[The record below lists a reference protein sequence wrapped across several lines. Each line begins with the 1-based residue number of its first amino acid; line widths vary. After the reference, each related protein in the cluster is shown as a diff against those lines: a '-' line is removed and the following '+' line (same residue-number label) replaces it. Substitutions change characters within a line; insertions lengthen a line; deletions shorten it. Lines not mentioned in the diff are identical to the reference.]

1 MMAVKKYKP
10 ITPGQ
15 RGMTGYTFEEITKSK
30 PERSLTVIRKT
41 YGGRNVYGRVTV
53 RHRGGGN
60 RRFIRIVDF
69 KRDKRDIP
77 AHVAAIE
84 YDPNRTAR
92 LALLFYADGVKS
104 YILAPLGLKVGDT
117 VFSGSK
123 VEIRPGNALPLA
135 SIPVGTMVHNLEL
148 KEGKGGQ
155 LVRTAGGSAQVLAKE
170 GEFAQIRLPS
180 GEVRLV
186 AQSCY
191 ATIGQVGNLDHS
203 NIKLGKAGR
212 KRHMGIRPT
221 VRGTAMS
228 PRDHP
233 HGGGEGRQPTGMP
246 GPKSPWGRPTRGY
259 KTRRNKTTD
268 KYIVR
273 RRSKSKR

>member
-1 MMAVKKYKP
+1 MAVKKYKP

-15 RGMTGYTFEEITKSK
+15 RGMTGYSFEEVTKSK
-30 PERSLTVIRKT
+30 PERNLTILRKSH
-41 YGGRNVYGRVTV
+41 GGRNVHGRVTV
-53 RHRGGGN
+53 RHRGGGV
-60 RRFIRIVDF
+60 RRFIRVVDF
-69 KRDKRDIP
+69 KRNKWDIP
-77 AHVAAIE
+77 ARVAAIE

-92 LALLFYADGVKS
+92 LALLFYADGVKN

-117 VFSGSK
+117 VISGSQ
-123 VEIRPGNALPLA
+123 VEIRPGNSLPL
-135 SIPVGTMVHNLEL
+135 SNIPVGTMVHNLEL

-155 LVRTAGGSAQVLAKE
+155 LVRSAGTSAQLLAKE
-170 GEFAQIRLPS
+170 GEYAQIRMPS

-186 AQSCY
+186 RQTCY
-191 ATIGQVGNLDHS
+191 ATIGQVGNLEHS

-259 KTRRNKTTD
+259 RTRRNKATT

>member
-1 MMAVKKYKP
+1 MAVKKYKP

-15 RGMTGYTFEEITKSK
+15 RGMTGYSFEEITKSK
-30 PERSLTVIRKT
+30 PERSLTVLRKNFA
-41 YGGRNVYGRVTV
+41 GRNVHGRVTV
-53 RHRGGGN
+53 RHRGGGV

-69 KRDKRDIP
+69 KRNRFDIP
-77 AHVAAIE
+77 ARVAAIE

-92 LALLFYADGVKS
+92 LALLFYVDGVKT
-104 YILAPLGLKVGDT
+104 YILAPVGLKVGDT
-117 VFSGSK
+117 VISGK
-123 VEIRPGNALPLA
+123 QAEIRPGNSLPL
-135 SIPVGTMVHNLEL
+135 SGIPVGTMVHNIEL

-155 LVRTAGGSAQVLAKE
+155 LVRSAGTSAQLLAKE
-170 GEFAQIRLPS
+170 GEYAQIRMPS

-186 AQSCY
+186 RQTCY
-191 ATIGQVGNLDHS
+191 ATIGQVGNLEHS

-259 KTRRNKTTD
+259 RTRRNKSTT

>member
-1 MMAVKKYKP
+1 MAVKKYKP

-15 RGMTGYTFEEITKSK
+15 RGMTGYSFEEITKSK
-30 PERSLTVIRKT
+30 PERSLTVLRKSF
-41 YGGRNVYGRVTV
+41 GGRNVYGRVTV
-53 RHRGGGN
+53 RHRGGGV

-69 KRDKRDIP
+69 KRYKRDIP
-77 AHVAAIE
+77 ARVAAIE

-92 LALLFYADGVKS
+92 LALLFYADGVKT

-117 VFSGSK
+117 VISGEQA
-123 VEIRPGNALPLA
+123 EIRPGNCLPLS

-155 LVRTAGGSAQVLAKE
+155 LVRSAGTSAQLLAKE
-170 GEFAQIRLPS
+170 GEYAQIRMPS
-180 GEVRLV
+180 GEVRLIR
-186 AQSCY
+186 QTCY
-191 ATIGQVGNLDHS
+191 ATIGQVGNLEHS

-259 KTRRNKTTD
+259 RTRRNKATT

>member
-1 MMAVKKYKP
+1 MAVKKYKP
-10 ITPGQ
+10 VTPGQ
-15 RGMTGYTFEEITKSK
+15 RGMTGYTFEEITKSS
-30 PERSLTVIRKT
+30 PERSLIVIRREHA
-41 YGGRNVYGRVTV
+41 GRNAQGRVTV

-60 RRFIRIVDF
+60 RTYIRIVDF
-69 KRDKRDIP
+69 KRDKRDIS
-77 AHVAAIE
+77 ARVAAIE

-92 LALLFYADGVKS
+92 LALLNYADGEKR
-104 YILAPLGLKVGDT
+104 YIVAPLGLKVGDT
-117 VFSGSK
+117 VVAGAK
-123 VEIRPGNALPLA
+123 AEIRPGNSLPLA
-135 SIPVGTMVHNLEL
+135 NIPVGTMVHNIEL
-148 KEGKGGQ
+148 KPGKGGQ
-155 LVRTAGGSAQVLAKE
+155 LVRSAGGAAQLLAKE
-170 GEFAQIRLPS
+170 GEYAQIRLPS

-186 AQSCY
+186 LQTCY

-233 HGGGEGRQPTGMP
+233 HGGGEGRQPVGMP
-246 GPKSPWGRPTRGY
+246 GPKTPWGRPARGY
-259 KTRRNKTTD
+259 KTRNNKQTD

-273 RRSKSKR
+273 RRSKSNR

>member
-1 MMAVKKYKP
+1 MAVKKYKP

-15 RGMTGYTFEEITKSK
+15 RGMTGYSFEEITKSK
-30 PERSLTVIRKT
+30 PERSLTVLRKSF
-41 YGGRNVYGRVTV
+41 GGRNVYGRVTV
-53 RHRGGGN
+53 RHRGGGV
-60 RRFIRIVDF
+60 RRFIRMVDF
-69 KRDKRDIP
+69 KRDKFDIP
-77 AHVAAIE
+77 ARVAAIE

-92 LALLFYADGVKS
+92 LALLFYADGVKT
-104 YILAPLGLKVGDT
+104 YILAPVGLKVGDT
-117 VFSGSK
+117 VISGAQ
-123 VEIRPGNALPLA
+123 VEIRPGNSLPLS

-155 LVRTAGGSAQVLAKE
+155 LVRSAGASAQLLAKE
-170 GEFAQIRLPS
+170 GEYAQIRMPS

-186 AQSCY
+186 RQTCY
-191 ATIGQVGNLDHS
+191 ATIGQVGNLEHS

-259 KTRRNKTTD
+259 KTRRNKATT